1 MTRLAAL
8 VVVAACASSPPAPA
22 KVVPAPAPA
31 PAPTPVATPA
41 PAPEPA
47 PDPDKVPF
55 SADDR
60 VAELAFLRDAI
71 RDTYAHLDV
80 KHTQWGVDLDA
91 MYAKAEP
98 EIRAADTWSK
108 YESVMVTFVSELHDA
123 HVDYRRKRGSHE
135 SKRQVV
141 RLGLSTRFVGPA
153 LIVDEIW
160 PGSNAEKVGLKVGD
174 RIVAI
179 DDSTVDDRM
188 KRLASLRSWSRLE
201 AAQYDFAQ
209 EWPAS
214 RMPADAPLRERKL
227 TRQLAD
233 GSDEVLRVL
242 PETTGRPGGHPP
254 AIEVEMR
261 GDIAVLHVHS
271 LGMKKKELA
280 AALDDAMPK
289 IFAKPKGLVV
299 DLRGNEGG
307 YEENA
312 AEVMAR
318 LWAHPVVGGEHRVKL
333 SARAREAHAAWKDL
347 AEDPSRPGWSV
358 AQPLRADGKAPRD
371 YPGKLAAIVDAGC
384 RSSCEGLALLLR
396 AAGAKLYGD
405 RTGGASGAPIAIELP
420 SSHAKV
426 HIPARAMY
434 DSRNN
439 PIEGYDVDP
448 DDHIAATRD
457 DLIAHRDPVLAAAIA
472 NVCPRSGQCKP

>member
-1 MTRLAAL
+1 
-8 VVVAACASSPPAPA
+8 VA
-22 KVVPAPAPA
+22 APAPA
-31 PAPTPVATPA
+31 PALA
-41 PAPEPA
+41 PNPEPVVEA
-47 PDPDKVPF
+47 KPDPDHVPF
-55 SADDR
+55 SADER

-80 KHTQWGVDLDA
+80 KRAEWGVDLDA
-91 MYAKAEP
+91 MYARAEP

-135 SKRQVV
+135 TKRQVV
-141 RLGLSTRFVGPA
+141 RLGLGTRFVGPM
-153 LIVDEIW
+153 LIVDEVW
-160 PGSNAEKVGLKVGD
+160 QGSNADKVGLKVGD
-174 RIVAI
+174 RIVSI
-179 DDSTVDDRM
+179 DDDTVDNRM

-227 TRQLAD
+227 TRQRAD
-233 GSDEVLRVL
+233 GSDELLRVL
-242 PETTGRPGGHPP
+242 PETTPRPGGHPP
-254 AIEVEMR
+254 PIEVEMH
-261 GDIAVLHVHS
+261 GEIAVLHVRG

-280 AALDDAMPK
+280 DALDDAMPK

-299 DLRGNEGG
+299 DLRGDEGG
-307 YEENA
+307 FEENA

-318 LWAHPVVGGEHRVKL
+318 LWGHPVIGGEHRVKL

-347 AEDPSRPGWSV
+347 AEDASRPGWSI
-358 AQPLRADGKAPRD
+358 ALPLRADGKAPRD

-396 AAGAKLYGD
+396 AAGARLYGD
-405 RTGGASGAPIAIELP
+405 RTGGASGAPITIELP

-434 DSRNN
+434 DTRNR
-439 PIEGYDVDP
+439 PIEGYGLDP
-448 DDHIAATRD
+448 EDHVAATRD
-457 DLIAHRDPVLAAAIA
+457 DIIAHRDPVLAAAIA